1 MKIKFIHST
10 NSYLYAAHKNAVGE
24 ILISTQGTAIFK
36 NQHHDEGFIT
46 SLIDTIKQE
55 NNILTIKTLNSVY
68 QFEVLSGGLSDL
80 NLSPLEKNR
89 GHLKNLQVYKN
100 KKYISYHCRIGGHS
114 SIDQRMSTTRLPQP
128 MTRAEAIEFLDNAVL
143 LDIDGE
149 IVTSI
154 LSPIVQTDI
163 TI

>member
-1 MKIKFIHST
+1 MKIKFTHST

-36 NQHHDEGFIT
+36 NQHRDEGFIT

-68 QFEVLSGGLSDL
+68 QFEVLEGDLLDL

-89 GHLKNLQVYKN
+89 GYLGNLQVFT
-100 KKYISYHCRIGGHS
+100 KKYISYHCRIGGHPG
-114 SIDQRMSTTRLPQP
+114 IDQAVSTTRLPEP

-149 IVTSI
+149 IVINI
-154 LSPIVQTDI
+154 LSPIES
-163 TI
+163 